1 MCVCVFP
8 ETTTHFESLL
18 SRIKAASKERKR
30 ERRTTTT
37 NALRLVGLGRRSPG
51 YVFCILLL
59 LKRCEEITT
68 THTVLLS
75 LLFFY
80 LVFFCINLEWDKNGK
95 KSSMMVS
102 SSQTNTV
109 KSKKRFVFW
118 KKCQTKN
125 NPKKK
130 SMKTLNRDLRK
141 KKHTKRQKLWKVEYG
156 LKEKLFWTT
165 QQHKKFLYSHSYYT
179 LSLSITL
186 SLSPHQSAFVL
197 WSKTR

>member
-68 THTVLLS
+68 THSFIIVAFFLS
-75 LLFFY
+75 CFFI
-80 LVFFCINLEWDKNGK
+80 VSISNEIKMGI
-95 KSSMMVS
+95 KSSMVS
-102 SSQTNTV
+102 SSQTTQSNQKRGSCE
-109 KSKKRFVFW
+109 KSAKPNNKE
-118 KKCQTKN
+118 KIDE
-125 NPKKK
+125 NPKPRSEKK
-130 SMKTLNRDLRK
+130 EA
-141 KKHTKRQKLWKVEYG
+141 HTKRQKL
-156 LKEKLFWTT
+156 
-165 QQHKKFLYSHSYYT
+165 
-179 LSLSITL
+179 
-186 SLSPHQSAFVL
+186 
-197 WSKTR
+197 

>member
-68 THTVLLS
+68 THSFIIVAFFLS
-75 LLFFY
+75 CFFF
-80 LVFFCINLEWDKNGK
+80 VSISNEIKMEKNHRWFLPLKHSQIK
-95 KSSMMVS
+95 KEVRVKKVPN
-102 SSQTNTV
+102 QTT
-109 KSKKRFVFW
+109 
-118 KKCQTKN
+118 
-125 NPKKK
+125 KKK

-141 KKHTKRQKLWKVEYG
+141 KKHMKRQKRKVEYG
-156 LKEKLFWTT
+156 LKEKLF
-165 QQHKKFLYSHSYYT
+165 
-179 LSLSITL
+179 
-186 SLSPHQSAFVL
+186 
-197 WSKTR
+197 

>member
-51 YVFCILLL
+51 YEFCILLL

-68 THTVLLS
+68 THSFIIVA
-75 LLFFY
+75 FFY

-95 KSSMMVS
+95 KSSMVS
-102 SSQTNTV
+102 SSQTQSNQKRGSCE
-109 KSKKRFVFW
+109 KSAKPNNKE
-118 KKCQTKN
+118 KIDE
-125 NPKKK
+125 NPKPRSEKK
-130 SMKTLNRDLRK
+130 EAHEETKTKSRVWSQGETFLNN
-141 KKHTKRQKLWKVEYG
+141 
-156 LKEKLFWTT
+156 TT
-165 QQHKKFLYSHSYYT
+165 QKGFVLSFLLYS
-179 LSLSITL
+179 LSLSITRT
-186 SLSPHQSAFVL
+186 S
-197 WSKTR
+197 TM